1 MRPIALIFLVIFFS
15 ASAAF
20 GQKSKK
26 EKTIKP
32 YIDEV
37 CGCIGR
43 IEYETGTH
51 ESQAQVCITTTLLA
65 NFTEVMAFYGLK
77 PEELDEKA
85 GYDLGIKFG
94 EALMENCPAFMTYA
108 LTAATL
114 SGGSAESEEY
124 EDWELDESLSDWE
137 YTDPIT
143 ATVLYEDRQG
153 LLTFTVLSTEG
164 LEYKFTVLTDF
175 QGLEALIS
183 GNPKGKQFTFY
194 FENWEIYNPATAAF
208 EPRMVLYAIE

>member
-1 MRPIALIFLVIFFS
+1 MRHSVLLVIFLS
-15 ASAAF
+15 LVTLAGHA
-20 GQKSKK
+20 QKSKK

-37 CGCIGR
+37 CECISR
-43 IEYETGTH
+43 IEFESGTH

-65 NFTEVMAFYGLK
+65 NFTEVMEFYGLK

-94 EALMENCPAFMTYA
+94 EALMEDCPAFVTFA
-108 LTAATL
+108 LKSATL
-114 SGGSAESEEY
+114 TDSTEEVEDF
-124 EDWELDESLSDWE
+124 EDWQLDEDYLAWE
-137 YTDPIT
+137 YTDPVE

-164 LEYKFTVLTDF
+164 IEYEFTVLTDF
-175 QGLEALIS
+175 QGSESLIS
-183 GNPKGKQFTFY
+183 GNPIGKQFTFY
-194 FENWEIYNPATAAF
+194 YENWEVYNPTTAAF
-208 EPRMVLYAIE
+208 KPRMVLISIE